1 MTGEQGV
8 RLDRRLAWLIL
19 VTFALGLVAAQS
31 AEAMAQAVAEV
42 ARMR

>member
-19 VTFALGLVAAQS
+19 VTFALGLVAALITYTPS
-31 AEAMAQAVAEV
+31 P
-42 ARMR
+42 

>member
-1 MTGEQGV
+1 M
-8 RLDRRLAWLIL
+8 DRRLAWLIL

-31 AEAMAQAVAEV
+31 AEAMMQVTAEV